1 MKRREIIDRIMTVR
15 NNFGNTLLKNGPVS
29 FMSINLKIVGATIET
44 CIIIIP
50 IMIPDSKTGK

>member
-1 MKRREIIDRIMTVR
+1 MTVR

-29 FMSINLKIVGATIET
+29 FMSTNLKIVGATIET

-50 IMIPDSKTGK
+50 IMMPDNKTGT